1 VRSAQVRIKNIV
13 PGDDGLNLQS
23 SERPVSEEEV
33 AHAGPEL
40 ALLKMVAARVAHRLS
55 EGGLAPKAP
64 NLSHLI
70 PGAERLV
77 VFVFNADTRRL
88 HPEVAVNLT
97 EEFIPVLNYHEDK
110 RRLLTMAV
118 EQADP
123 LLLFNIPGNKQFSF
137 IWRLAHREDIRAL
150 WLVPW
155 RDRDSHLLGALLFAL
170 SQTRSPDKQALAAI
184 TLLTDWMTMALHEA
198 QAQLDN
204 NIRISD
210 IDGIAGI
217 DHVLSELARWHR
229 DKTLGSLSSR
239 EHRKQPEPDAISVLS
254 HELLSPLTLIKGY
267 AATLLQL
274 GEDIS
279 EEQKKQYL
287 RGIESAGNKLA
298 DLLENFRDISR
309 IEAGTLNLVV
319 EPTSLPDLLRKTI
332 SETQN
337 QTTKHIIKLRLARP
351 LPRVNIDRR
360 KMEQLMTNLLG
371 NAMKYSPQGGEI
383 EVSVRQ
389 ARDEDELEEALGE
402 PPLAALPCLIVSII
416 DSGIGIPEED
426 LNKIFHKFYRVDNR
440 LTRTTSGAGLGLYI
454 CKIIVEAHGG
464 HIWVESKVDEGSTF
478 HFSLPV
484 V

>member
-1 VRSAQVRIKNIV
+1 
-13 PGDDGLNLQS
+13 
-23 SERPVSEEEV
+23 V

-40 ALLKMVAARVAHRLS
+40 ALLKTVAARVAHRLS

-64 NLSHLI
+64 TLAHLI

-77 VFVFNADTRRL
+77 VLVFNTDTRRL
-88 HPEVAVNLT
+88 HPEIAVNLS
-97 EEFIPVLNYHEDK
+97 EEFIPVLNYHEDR

-137 IWRLAHREDIRAL
+137 IWRLANREDIRAL

-155 RDRDSHLLGALLFAL
+155 RDRDSRLLGALLFAL
-170 SQTRSPDKQALAAI
+170 SQTTSPDKQALAAI

-198 QAQLDN
+198 QARIDN
-204 NIRISD
+204 DISD
-210 IDGIAGI
+210 IDGMAGI
-217 DHVLSELARWHR
+217 DHVLSKLARWHR
-229 DKTLGSLSSR
+229 EETPGNLSL
-239 EHRKQPEPDAISVLS
+239 RKARKPEPDAISVLS

-287 RGIESAGNKLA
+287 RSIESASNRLA
-298 DLLENFRDISR
+298 GLLENFRDISR
-309 IEAGTLNLVV
+309 IEAGTLNLAV

-332 SETQN
+332 SETQY

-360 KMEQLMTNLLG
+360 KTEQLMTNLLG

-383 EVSVRQ
+383 EVSARQ
-389 ARDEDELEEALGE
+389 VRDEDELEEALGD
-402 PPLAALPCLIVSII
+402 PSLAVPPCLIVSII

-464 HIWVESKVDEGSTF
+464 HIWAESKSGEGSAF
-478 HFSLPV
+478 HFSIPIV
-484 V
+484 

>member
-1 VRSAQVRIKNIV
+1 LS
-13 PGDDGLNLQS
+13 LQS
-23 SERPVSEEEV
+23 SEQFVSGGEV
-33 AHAGPEL
+33 AHAEPEP
-40 ALLKMVAARVAHRLS
+40 ALLKTVAARIARSLS
-55 EGGLAPKAP
+55 EGRLAPKVST
-64 NLSHLI
+64 LEHLI
-70 PGAERLV
+70 PGAEKFV
-77 VFVFNADTRRL
+77 VFIFNTDTRRL

-97 EEFIPVLNYHEDK
+97 EEFIPVLNYHENK
-110 RRLLTMAV
+110 KRLLTMAV

-155 RDRDSHLLGALLFAL
+155 RDRDGCLLGALLFAL
-170 SQTRSPDKQALAAI
+170 SQTMSPDKQALAAI

-198 QAQLDN
+198 QARLDN
-204 NIRISD
+204 ERLKTAPTSSGDAASPLSDND
-210 IDGIAGI
+210 IDEIVSI
-217 DHVLSELARWHR
+217 DHVLSESASGHQ
-229 DKTLGSLSSR
+229 
-239 EHRKQPEPDAISVLS
+239 KQPEPDAISVLS

-287 RGIESAGNKLA
+287 RSIESASNKLA
-298 DLLENFRDISR
+298 GLLENFRDTSR

-332 SETQN
+332 SEMQS
-337 QTTKHIIKLRLARP
+337 QTTNHIIKLHLTRP
-351 LPRVNIDRR
+351 LPRVNIDQR
-360 KMEQLMTNLLG
+360 KVEQLMTNLLG

-383 EVSVRQ
+383 EVCARQVR
-389 ARDEDELEEALGE
+389 DKEELEDALGKQS
-402 PPLAALPCLIVSII
+402 PATFPCLIVSVI

-426 LNKIFHKFYRVDNR
+426 LDKIFRKFYRVDNR

-464 HIWVESKVDEGSTF
+464 HIWVESKPGEGSTF
-478 HFSLPV
+478 RFSIPAAA
-484 V
+484 

>member
-1 VRSAQVRIKNIV
+1 
-13 PGDDGLNLQS
+13 
-23 SERPVSEEEV
+23 
-33 AHAGPEL
+33 
-40 ALLKMVAARVAHRLS
+40 M
-55 EGGLAPKAP
+55 KAP
-64 NLSHLI
+64 TLEHLI

-77 VFVFNADTRRL
+77 ILVFNTDTRRL

-97 EEFIPVLNYHEDK
+97 EEFIPVLNYHEDR

-123 LLLFNIPGNKQFSF
+123 FLLLNIPGNKQFSF
-137 IWRLAHREDIRAL
+137 IWRLAHREDVRAL
-150 WLVPW
+150 WLIPW
-155 RDRDSHLLGALLFAL
+155 RDRDGRLLGALLFTL
-170 SQTRSPDKQALAAI
+170 SQIMSPDNQALAAI

-198 QAQLDN
+198 QARPGSDS
-204 NIRISD
+204 SD
-210 IDGIAGI
+210 IQDMVGI
-217 DHVLSELARWHR
+217 DRVLNELAGWHR
-229 DKTLGSLSSR
+229 DETPGNLAAGKQ
-239 EHRKQPEPDAISVLS
+239 RKQAEPDAISVLS

-287 RGIESAGNKLA
+287 RSIESASNKLA
-298 DLLENFRDISR
+298 GLLENFRDTSR
-309 IEAGTLNLVV
+309 IEAGNLNLVV

-332 SETQN
+332 SEMQG
-337 QTTKHIIKLRLARP
+337 QTTKHVIKLHPARP

-389 ARDEDELEEALGE
+389 VRENEEIDEASGE
-402 PPLAALPCLIVSII
+402 PYLATPPSLIVSVT
-416 DSGIGIPEED
+416 DAGIGIPEED
-426 LNKIFHKFYRVDNR
+426 WDKIFHKFYRVDNR
-440 LTRTTSGAGLGLYI
+440 LTRATSGAGLGLYI

-464 HIWVESKVDEGSTF
+464 HIWTESKPGEGSTF
-478 HFSLPV
+478 RFSIPLV
-484 V
+484 